1 MGEGSGESKLFKRN
15 GNRDGSAGVTLPDRH
30 PTFVM
35 PHDGFTIMR
44 NIDVKQVGAP
54 GIVTLTEWGDNTAIW
69 EDGFSAWVDLCNAIS
84 GGCTVRI

>member
-1 MGEGSGESKLFKRN
+1 MG
-15 GNRDGSAGVTLPDRH
+15 
-30 PTFVM
+30 
-35 PHDGFTIMR
+35 

-54 GIVTLTEWGDNTAIW
+54 GVVTLTEWGDNTAIW